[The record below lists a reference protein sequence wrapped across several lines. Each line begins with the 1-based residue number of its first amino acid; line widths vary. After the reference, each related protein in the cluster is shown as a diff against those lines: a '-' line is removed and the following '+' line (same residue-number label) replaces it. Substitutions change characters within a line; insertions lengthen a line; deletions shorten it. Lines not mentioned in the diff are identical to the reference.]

1 MQEDMVARSA
11 AASARATNPPL
22 HISCGRLRALTE
34 LYPDIPA
41 KYRQARGS
49 PLRCAIQICPRSG
62 SGLAGTRESDLIGG
76 KRQAYSA
83 TGAST
88 GGGGGGGSG
97 GSGGGGRAVVVV
109 AVVGGMMSAAN
120 KRRGQ
125 PAQWKTPQDKL
136 NEMTAPIRQAFQ
148 NFKFGKGGVNLT

>member
-1 MQEDMVARSA
+1 MPSVGVG
-11 AASARATNPPL
+11 T
-22 HISCGRLRALTE
+22 
-34 LYPDIPA
+34 
-41 KYRQARGS
+41 
-49 PLRCAIQICPRSG
+49 SG
-62 SGLAGTRESDLIGG
+62 NTRVRLIGG

-88 GGGGGGGSG
+88 GGGSGGGGSG
-97 GSGGGGRAVVVV
+97 GSGGGGSGG
-109 AVVGGMMSAAN
+109 GGMMSAAD
-120 KRRGQ
+120 KRRGR